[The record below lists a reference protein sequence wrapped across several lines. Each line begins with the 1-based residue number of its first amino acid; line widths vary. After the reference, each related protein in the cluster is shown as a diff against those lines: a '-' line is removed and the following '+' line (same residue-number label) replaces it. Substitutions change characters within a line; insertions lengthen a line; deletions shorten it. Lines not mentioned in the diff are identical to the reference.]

1 MPQRYIGKSF
11 DTFGEDSCANATISL
26 VGSHLQN
33 VCIEIESD
41 AAEMSFILSP
51 LGARKLIEAVQAA
64 LTELK
69 QNA

>member
-1 MPQRYIGKSF
+1 MPQKYIGKSF
-11 DTFGEDSCANATISL
+11 DTFGDDSCTTAEVSL

-33 VCIEIESD
+33 VCIEVESD

-51 LGARKLIEAVQAA
+51 GGARKLIEAVQAA